1 MDLERG
7 KEIWEAE
14 NRDIKIEQF
23 IEDFVQ
29 AVRETAKSNKESF
42 IAKTLRE
49 IFEEETILE
58 GKYG

>member
-7 KEIWEAE
+7 KEIWENE

-29 AVRETAKSNKESF
+29 AVKEIAKSNKESF

-49 IFEEETILE
+49 IFEEEKILE
-58 GKYG
+58 GNYE

>member
-29 AVRETAKSNKESF
+29 AVKEIAKSNKESF

-49 IFEEETILE
+49 IFEEEKILE
-58 GKYG
+58 GNYE

>member
-29 AVRETAKSNKESF
+29 AVKEIAKSNKESF
-42 IAKTLRE
+42 ITKTLRE
-49 IFEEETILE
+49 IFEEGKILE
-58 GKYG
+58 GSYE